1 MNRFLAMTGAA
12 LAVALPA
19 ALAQT
24 PAAPQ
29 QPAAQS
35 ADPQQQAA
43 PAQQVDPLLAALQG
57 LQVAILENGQ
67 GGVASVESE
76 AGDKAIIAF
85 LTPQAAEVQRQ
96 NTDDD
101 QMMVSII
108 DMPTVLANWN
118 GAVIF
123 RTSAE
128 EVAKAKELDPDT
140 PTYLAPVF
148 FVMNGDMEAA
158 MQTRQGVITPILTS
172 YSDAESMAQ
181 KLQASDAVTE
191 AVEIVPIEFAALLQA
206 ISEQETDTGYRV
218 FTHPMT
224 IAVINRMREQEAG
237 QAQPQGQQ
245 GPPAQSNGG

>member
-1 MNRFLAMTGAA
+1 MHRILATTGAA

-19 ALAQT
+19 AFAQT
-24 PAAPQ
+24 QAAPQ
-29 QPAAQS
+29 RPATQS
-35 ADPQQQAA
+35 EVPQQQPA

-76 AGDKAIIAF
+76 AGEKAIIAF
-85 LTPQAAEVQRQ
+85 MTPQAAEIQRQ

-128 EVAKAKELDPDT
+128 EVAKAKELDPAT
-140 PTYLAPVF
+140 QNYLSPVF
-148 FVMNGDMEAA
+148 FVMNGDIEAA

-181 KLQASDAVTE
+181 KLEDSGAAAE

-218 FTHPMT
+218 FTHPTT
-224 IAVINRMREQEAG
+224 IAVINEMRAQEAAKAQGG
-237 QAQPQGQQ
+237 QE
-245 GPPAQSNGG
+245 GPPPAPDNGG